1 MDAALL
7 NMIRSGRNR
16 NWAETMVNLEA
27 RKLINTANTL
37 SSFHLKDGLTRL
49 KFVQE
54 IKDFIELQFA
64 AARRAKSDAEC
75 MVCIKN
81 LRAENENLQLQDKML
96 RIKTAKLYA
105 KVEFVR
111 KNNKVV
117 GYVISAV
124 QVIISG
130 FAIVG
135 GALMISTMTPLGVL
149 SGAILVID
157 GVNGLSKEIIP
168 RLYGEQQ
175 KTEGIFADGTIVAA
189 KFMGFKPESGLAFYN
204 TITLTASIYS
214 IWGLSTKPAAWR
226 LFRWL
231 PMDYYRE
238 IDTISRPKLTMKI
251 IGYGVKA
258 KVIFDLLDVDT
269 SNTTF

>member
-7 NMIRSGRNR
+7 NMISSGRNR

-37 SSFHLKDGLTRL
+37 SSFYLKDGLTRL
-49 KFVQE
+49 NFVEE
-54 IKDFIELQFA
+54 IKKFIELQFA
-64 AARRAKSDAEC
+64 VARRAKSDEEC

-81 LRAENENLQLQDKML
+81 LRAENENLQLQGKML

-111 KNNKVV
+111 ENNNIV

-124 QVIISG
+124 HVVISG

-135 GALMISTMTPLGVL
+135 GALMISTMTPVGVL
-149 SGAILVID
+149 AGAILVMD
-157 GVNGLSKEIIP
+157 GVNGLSKEIIH

-175 KTEGIFADGTIVAA
+175 KTEGIFADGAIVAA
-189 KFMGFKPESGLAFYN
+189 KFMGFKPESGLVFYN

-214 IWGLSTKPAAWR
+214 IWGLSMKPAAWR

-231 PMDYYRE
+231 PIDYYRE

-251 IGYGVKA
+251 MGYGVKA
-258 KVIFDLLDVDT
+258 KVIFDLLNVDT
-269 SNTTF
+269 SNTNF

>member
-54 IKDFIELQFA
+54 IKYFIELQFA

-75 MVCIKN
+75 MFCIKN
-81 LRAENENLQLQDKML
+81 LRAENENLQLQDKIL
-96 RIKTAKLYA
+96 RIKTAKIYA

-111 KNNKVV
+111 ENNKIM

-130 FAIVG
+130 FAIV
-135 GALMISTMTPLGVL
+135 
-149 SGAILVID
+149 
-157 GVNGLSKEIIP
+157 
-168 RLYGEQQ
+168 
-175 KTEGIFADGTIVAA
+175 
-189 KFMGFKPESGLAFYN
+189 
-204 TITLTASIYS
+204 
-214 IWGLSTKPAAWR
+214 
-226 LFRWL
+226 FRWL

-258 KVIFDLLDVDT
+258 KVIFDLLDVDS
-269 SNTTF
+269 SNTSF